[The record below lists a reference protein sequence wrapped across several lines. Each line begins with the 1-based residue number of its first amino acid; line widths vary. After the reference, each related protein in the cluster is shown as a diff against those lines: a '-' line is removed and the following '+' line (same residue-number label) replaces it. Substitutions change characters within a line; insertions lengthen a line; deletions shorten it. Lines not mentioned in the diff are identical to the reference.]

1 MTCFRR
7 PIVLV
12 ALLAW
17 PAVGFGQQT
26 AARDESLV
34 ITSGDGVVQ
43 AVPDR
48 AWMSVS
54 AESRATTP
62 REAQRRNADAM
73 KPVLDRLRT
82 AGVPAEAIRT
92 SAYDLQPEYDFANNR
107 RTLRGYVARNVVTV
121 RIDTVDRA
129 GELIDVAVTAGA
141 TAVDNIRFDVKDRAR
156 LEREALRLAVVDARA
171 RADAAA
177 AGAGRTVD
185 RVVRIDEAG
194 SAGPPMPVATFARV
208 GAAADAAPPIAA
220 GELEIHAHVTLTVSI
235 K

>member
-54 AESRATTP
+54 AESRAPTP
-62 REAQRRNADAM
+62 
-73 KPVLDRLRT
+73 DRKST
-82 AGVPAEAIRT
+82 
-92 SAYDLQPEYDFANNR
+92 
-107 RTLRGYVARNVVTV
+107 
-121 RIDTVDRA
+121 
-129 GELIDVAVTAGA
+129 
-141 TAVDNIRFDVKDRAR
+141 R
-156 LEREALRLAVVDARA
+156 LN
-171 RADAAA
+171 
-177 AGAGRTVD
+177 
-185 RVVRIDEAG
+185 
-194 SAGPPMPVATFARV
+194 SS
-208 GAAADAAPPIAA
+208 
-220 GELEIHAHVTLTVSI
+220 H
-235 K
+235 